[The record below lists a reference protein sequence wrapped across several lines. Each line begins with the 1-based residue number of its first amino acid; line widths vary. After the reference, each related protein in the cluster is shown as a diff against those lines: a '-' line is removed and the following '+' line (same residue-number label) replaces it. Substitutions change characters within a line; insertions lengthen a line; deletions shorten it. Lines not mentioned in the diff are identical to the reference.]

1 MKETK
6 IDSFLL
12 IKIMLQIDFRFIKC
26 QTAAPWSLHDSML
39 YDYRQKVI
47 KLRRGNKCKWSK

>member
-6 IDSFLL
+6 IDSLLL

-39 YDYRQKVI
+39 YDYRQETI
-47 KLRRGNKCKWSK
+47 KLRRGNKCK